1 MRLDLRRYA
10 QPPIAHNDELLVIS
24 LGAPLLLAADV
35 QTNILPIFIVS
46 DFGDVDYIVGADV
59 FGVVVSQAVYLLPIS
74 LLFSLHQKRQEVLAH
89 RIRVVCPIN
98 QDILPM
104 LRV

>member
-1 MRLDLRRYA
+1 MRLDLCRYA
-10 QPPIAHNDELLVIS
+10 QPTIAHNDELLVVS

-46 DFGDVDYIVGADV
+46 DFSDVDYIVGADV

-74 LLFSLHQKRQEVLAH
+74 LLFSLHQ
-89 RIRVVCPIN
+89 
-98 QDILPM
+98 
-104 LRV
+104 